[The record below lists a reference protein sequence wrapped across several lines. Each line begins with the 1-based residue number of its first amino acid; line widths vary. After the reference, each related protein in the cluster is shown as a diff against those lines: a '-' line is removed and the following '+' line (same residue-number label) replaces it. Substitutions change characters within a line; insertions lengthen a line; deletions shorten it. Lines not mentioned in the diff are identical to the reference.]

1 MTHNQRESEKK
12 GKKLRE
18 EREELLDKAARAR
31 DDRAKHEHPPTTD
44 EGQVPRPPK
53 DDPRFGQPST
63 QADQVNVPTGGTT
76 GGAMGGSAKR
86 KKDHAG

>member
-12 GKKLRE
+12 GKALHD
-18 EREELLDKAARAR
+18 EREELKQKAAQVQQ
-31 DDRAKHEHPPTTD
+31 KVHEHEAPPGD
-44 EGQVPRPPK
+44 EDGQVPRPPK
-53 DDPRFGQPST
+53 DDPRYGQPST
-63 QADQVNVPTGGTT
+63 QADQVDVPTGGTT